1 MAQSEPTEI
10 PAQGRGAQE
19 LLDEVSTGR
28 AGDLDWK
35 GGRAF
40 SLVYNADDPVLEDLQ
55 HGVANVFLHDNA
67 LNPFA
72 YPSLMK
78 MEADLVSMVAG
89 LLGTGPQ
96 SGALTSGGSESIF
109 CAMQTARE
117 HARSEHGIA
126 EPVVLLPSTAHPA
139 FTKAAH
145 NLDIEAIRIPVDSSG
160 MADVAATKA
169 AVDDRTAMI
178 VGSAPCYPYGVI
190 DPIEDLADLAASRD
204 VLCHVDSCLGG
215 LLLPFWAELGEP
227 VPAWDFRVEGVTSM
241 SADLHKY
248 GYAYKG
254 ASVVLYRDRSL
265 LKHQFFGFD
274 DWPGGFYGSATPA
287 GTRPAPPIAGAWA
300 TLMHLGFDGL
310 LAKAEIVRD
319 TTAALHQGIES
330 IGDFQILHNPAMSVL
345 LFASASKDSGS
356 LGAAMAERGWGLDV
370 VQEGLHLMVSPG
382 HSHIVEPFLAD
393 LKAVFGNVSAD
404 AQTSESP
411 TYGSRAV

>member
-1 MAQSEPTEI
+1 MAPSEATTI
-10 PAQGRGAQE
+10 PNQGRPAKE
-19 LLDEVSTGR
+19 LLAEIAAGR

-35 GGRAF
+35 GGKAF
-40 SLVYNADDPVLEDLQ
+40 SLVYNADDPTLEDLQ
-55 HGVANVFLHDNA
+55 HGVAKLFLHDNA

-78 MEADLVSMVAG
+78 MEADLVSMMAG
-89 LLGTGPQ
+89 LLGTGHQ
-96 SGALTSGGSESIF
+96 AGVLTSGGSESIF
-109 CAMQTARE
+109 CAVQTARD
-117 HARSEHGIA
+117 HARAERSIA
-126 EPVVLLPSTAHPA
+126 EPVVLLASTAHPA

-145 NLDIEAIRIPVDSSG
+145 NLDVEAIRIPVDSSG
-160 MADVAATKA
+160 VADVSATEAAI
-169 AVDDRTAMI
+169 DDRTAMI

-190 DPIEDLADLAASRD
+190 DPIEGLAQLAASRG

-227 VPAWDFRVEGVTSM
+227 VPSWDFRVEGVTSM

-265 LKHQFFGFD
+265 LKYQFFGFD

-300 TLMHLGFDGL
+300 TLMHLGRDGL
-310 LAKAEIVRD
+310 LAKASTIRD
-319 TTAALHQGIES
+319 TTAALRRGIES
-330 IGDFQILHNPAMSVL
+330 VGDFQILHDPAMSVL
-345 LFASASKDSGS
+345 LFASASKSAGL
-356 LGAAMAERGWGLDV
+356 LGAAMAEKGWGLDV

-382 HSHIVEPFLAD
+382 HSNIVDSFVAD
-393 LKAVFGNVSAD
+393 LSAVWAAVSVD
-404 AQTSESP
+404 DRSSETP